1 MVQGY
6 KFAVFY
12 PDLIDRS
19 QTPNYQLL
27 PDPDGAK
34 YAARRLKSRRLISL
48 NHQICPA
55 GGGRAC

>member
-34 YAARRLKSRRLISL
+34 YAAGGS
-48 NHQICPA
+48 NH
-55 GGGRAC
+55 GGLFL